1 MWVCYSCL
9 SSLGFGLPVCGFAL
23 LFPGLGLVLSFLV
36 CLMWLLIV
44 LICNDSLVVVVGLW
58 EFLCGLIYGLF
69 GFVSCFYLV
78 LIRVC
83 G

>member
-1 MWVCYSCL
+1 M
-9 SSLGFGLPVCGFAL
+9 GLHYCFR
-23 LFPGLGLVLSFLV
+23 GLGLVLSFLV

-58 EFLCGLIYGLF
+58 EFPCGLIYGLF